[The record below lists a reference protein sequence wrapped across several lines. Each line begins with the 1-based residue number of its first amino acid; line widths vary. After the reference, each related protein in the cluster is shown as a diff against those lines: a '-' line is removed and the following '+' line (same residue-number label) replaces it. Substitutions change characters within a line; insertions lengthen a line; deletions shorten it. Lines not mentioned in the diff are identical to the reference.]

1 MKVIERIQENA
12 LSLTPA
18 EKRLVE
24 VICADPQTA
33 ALATAADIARVAE
46 VHEASVSRLV
56 RKLGFDHYSGF
67 RSAMQS
73 EFIPTQEPAVRL
85 DNTLKSSQT
94 SYVRMLAAQECAA
107 LTRMEEM
114 LDDALV
120 EEAARRLMAARRL
133 FFYGRGNAEVLSLL
147 MYKRFRRFAK
157 DCQHLSGDPREL
169 AEQVLGMDS
178 GDVVVIFS
186 FRRAPS
192 AYAALVESAR
202 EAGVY
207 VMVIA
212 GASGALLSPAP
223 DLLFS
228 IPRGSDRDSFQ
239 TLTVPMAICNAIV
252 LAAAAQSR
260 EVSLRM
266 LERLGTLIRRFES
279 S

>member
-1 MKVIERIQENA
+1 
-12 LSLTPA
+12 
-18 EKRLVE
+18 
-24 VICADPQTA
+24 
-33 ALATAADIARVAE
+33 
-46 VHEASVSRLV
+46 
-56 RKLGFDHYSGF
+56 
-67 RSAMQS
+67 
-73 EFIPTQEPAVRL
+73 
-85 DNTLKSSQT
+85 
-94 SYVRMLAAQECAA
+94 
-107 LTRMEEM
+107 
-114 LDDALV
+114 
-120 EEAARRLMAARRL
+120 
-133 FFYGRGNAEVLSLL
+133 
-147 MYKRFRRFAK
+147 
-157 DCQHLSGDPREL
+157 
-169 AEQVLGMDS
+169 MDS